1 MKKIITAML
10 LFTSVAFANDTKELV
25 SPYAPGGVV
34 SSFGRVVQRH
44 MIEDLNLNVALI
56 NKPGADARIGVKY
69 VTGRPADGNT
79 WIVAATGPF
88 LFNQVV
94 YADPGYRAA
103 DFDLVVP
110 MAQSPSILA
119 VSNQS
124 GISSFT
130 EFIKHART
138 KPVNCGVSNSGALFL
153 TRYLVTELKLT
164 RVEIVNFKGA
174 SEVSTALMNG
184 TIECSVDTLQ
194 SQLKYHQDN
203 RLKIVAVS
211 STAKSDAVPSA
222 ALFSDVLPGFSFYSW
237 YGVGVNKNTPLRDK
251 ALILTAMRNINSNEN
266 YRNSIKSLGL
276 ELGNPAE
283 DSQVFIQREYKRF
296 DRIRMQAGIEKI
308 IN

>member
-1 MKKIITAML
+1 MNRIIASL
-10 LFTSVAFANDTKELV
+10 AILIAFSAQASETKELV

-34 SSFGRVVQRH
+34 SNFGRIVQRH
-44 MIEDLNLNVALI
+44 LVDDLNLNVVMV

-69 VTGRPADGNT
+69 VASRPADGNT

-94 YADPGYRAA
+94 YADPGYRPT

-110 MAQSPSILA
+110 MAQSPSIIA

-124 GISSFT
+124 GINNLK
-130 EFIKHART
+130 EFVARARRQ
-138 KPVNCGVSNSGALFL
+138 PLNCGVSNSGALFL
-153 TRYLVTELKLT
+153 TKYLVSELKLT
-164 RVEIVNFKGA
+164 QVEIVNFKGA
-174 SEVSTALMNG
+174 SEVSAALMNG
-184 TIECSVDTLQ
+184 TIDCSVDTLQ

-211 STAKSDAVPSA
+211 SVSKSDAVPTA
-222 ALFSDVLPGFSFYSW
+222 ALFSELVPGFSFYSW

-251 ALILTAMRNINSNEN
+251 ALILNAMRSLNANEN

-283 DSQVFIQREYKRF
+283 DSQAFIQREYKRF
-296 DRIRMQAGIEKI
+296 DRIRSQAGIEKI
-308 IN
+308 N